1 MIKISPSILSADFTK
16 IYDAV
21 KMLEA
26 AGADYIHCDVMD
38 GSFVPNITFGQYMIR
53 DLRKATKLP
62 LDVHL
67 MIDNPDKYIEE
78 FAQAGADIIT
88 VHEEATKHLDRSL
101 QLIRST
107 GKKAGVSLNPHTPLC
122 VLDYVL
128 YNVDMVLLMSVN
140 PGFGGQS
147 FISSSLRKASELKTV
162 IEKSGYNID
171 IEMDGGIGPGNI
183 KAVIDSG
190 VNVIVSGNTIFKAE
204 DPAAMIKLLR
214 CGQ

>member
-1 MIKISPSILSADFTK
+1 MIKISPSILSANFTN

-21 KMLEA
+21 KMLEK

-53 DLRKATKLP
+53 DLRKATTLP

-67 MIDNPDKYIEE
+67 MIDNPDKYIVE
-78 FAQAGADIIT
+78 FAEAGADIIT
-88 VHEEATKHLDRSL
+88 VHEEATRHLDRSL

-107 GKKAGVSLNPHTPLC
+107 GKKVGVSLNPHTPID
-122 VLDYVL
+122 VLEYVL

-140 PGFGGQS
+140 PGFGAQS
-147 FISSSLRKASELKTV
+147 FIESSLEKAKALKAM
-162 IEKSGYNID
+162 IDKRGYKID
-171 IEMDGGIGPGNI
+171 IEMDGGIGTGNI
-183 KAVIDSG
+183 KDVIESG

-204 DPAAMIKLLR
+204 DPAEMIKTLR
-214 CGQ
+214 LEK